1 MSISAV
7 AFLFLE
13 EIVPLTISAYDGAAL
28 GVLLDATV
36 NFLCFDS
43 SLTFLTECMYGQV
56 RKLLQ
61 VKNNLLSIF
70 LFLTAFSVNCIFQ
83 QFVHLLA
90 CVYFLQTPIKKS
102 FYLKT
107 LVHTTVIF
115 IMMMFEISF
124 EIKTTLFGEVMRGII
139 QFVKEGYQ
147 ITRDSKDDGCVK
159 A

>member
-1 MSISAV
+1 
-7 AFLFLE
+7 
-13 EIVPLTISAYDGAAL
+13 
-28 GVLLDATV
+28 
-36 NFLCFDS
+36 
-43 SLTFLTECMYGQV
+43 MYGQV
-56 RKLLQ
+56 WKLLQ
-61 VKNNLLSIF
+61 VKNNLFSIF